1 MNKTPARLQ
10 PIVLIE
16 DSEDDC
22 EAIMRAFRKS
32 GAEYPIIWCN
42 TGQQALEFMQKSC
55 VQDSDNILKPI
66 LIMLD
71 LNMPGIDG
79 RKILE
84 TIKSHDMMK
93 SIPVIIVSTSDNE
106 RDINQCYQLGAS
118 SYIQKP
124 LDFDALTETVRRL
137 KEFWFD
143 TALLP
148 KENSY
153 A

>member
-1 MNKTPARLQ
+1 MIKMPPKLQ

-32 GAEYPIIWCN
+32 GVDNPIIWCN
-42 TGQQALEFMQKSC
+42 TGQEALDLMHKSC
-55 VQDSDNILKPI
+55 VADTGSALRPIIIL
-66 LIMLD
+66 LD

-84 TIKSHDMMK
+84 IIKSHDMMK

-106 RDINQCYQLGAS
+106 RDIKHCYQLGAS

-124 LDFDALTETVRRL
+124 LDFDGLTETVRRL
-137 KEFWFD
+137 KEYWFD

-148 KENSY
+148 RETAY

>member
-1 MNKTPARLQ
+1 MIKMPPKLQ

-32 GAEYPIIWCN
+32 GVDNPIIWCSS
-42 TGQQALEFMQKSC
+42 GQEALDLMHKSC
-55 VQDSDNILKPI
+55 VTDTDSALRPIIIL
-66 LIMLD
+66 LD

-93 SIPVIIVSTSDNE
+93 SIPVIIVSTSDND
-106 RDINQCYQLGAS
+106 RDIKHCYQLGAS

-124 LDFDALTETVRRL
+124 LDFDGLTETVRRL
-137 KEFWFD
+137 KEYWFD

-148 KENSY
+148 RETAY

>member
-1 MNKTPARLQ
+1 MIKMPAKLQ

-32 GAEYPIIWCN
+32 GADHPIIWCN
-42 TGQQALEFMQKSC
+42 TGQQALDMMHKSC
-55 VQDSDNILKPI
+55 VQDSTLRPI
-66 LIMLD
+66 LILLD

-79 RKILE
+79 RKILK
-84 TIKSHDMMK
+84 TIKSHDRMK
-93 SIPVIIVSTSDNE
+93 SIPVIIVSTSDND
-106 RDINQCYQLGAS
+106 RDINHCYQLGAS
-118 SYIQKP
+118 TYIQKP

-137 KEFWFD
+137 KEYWLD

-148 KENSY
+148 KESAY